1 MGKVGGF
8 VEGGDGGE
16 GVLTYTFAKTL
27 LWFML
32 SRNGTILKGEL
43 HKTELIAT
51 FVILYAH

>member
-16 GVLTYTFAKTL
+16 GVLTYTFVKTP

-32 SRNGTILKGEL
+32 SRNGTIPKGVL

-51 FVILYAH
+51 FVILYV